1 MNNKNTND
9 DGYIFKTKYLN
20 PKLEKIFKIVFVII
34 VLLAG
39 FIGLLDTTF
48 YGSYYAGVIFFLI
61 GMFAGLNEDKF
72 DLIFLF
78 SHGLSGLGL
87 MIGPVLYKVLKS
99 PILTD
104 SANNIMIYL
113 IVSIVILAS
122 GFITTT
128 FYNLNYKVRD
138 YKYSLPIILLLFLIG
153 ILMIKFLPTI
163 YGIDISQS
171 F

>member
-1 MNNKNTND
+1 MDDKNTND

-20 PKLEKIFKIVFVII
+20 PKLEKILKIVFVII
-34 VLLAG
+34 ILLAG
-39 FIGLLDTTF
+39 LMGLVDRSFDGT
-48 YGSYYAGVIFFLI
+48 YYAGVIFFLI
-61 GMFAGLNEDKF
+61 GMFSGLNDEKF

-78 SHGLSGLGL
+78 SHGLSGLGI
-87 MIGPVLYKVLKS
+87 MIGPVIYKVLKS

-104 SANNIMIYL
+104 SASNIMIYL

-128 FYNLNYKVRD
+128 LYNLNYKVRD
-138 YKYSLPIILLLFLIG
+138 YKYSLPIILSLFLIG

-163 YGIDISQS
+163 YGIDIS
-171 F
+171 FPF